1 MSGIVQRALPS
12 GNRILGPSESVQT
25 LDECLGAYHR
35 RIDEDENKTSPS
47 LEEDIADAGIRE

>member
-35 RIDEDENKTSPS
+35 RIDEDENKDVPF
-47 LEEDIADAGIRE
+47 A